1 MLVGPSSPGTGA
13 QVLTLSDEYLTFEDM
28 SLIRGTCLTGYPELV
43 AELGGDADSLLGLAG
58 LRTADIGRS
67 DVFLP
72 YRAVIEAIE
81 SAAAATGTVDFGRRL
96 ATRQGIEILGPV
108 GAAAKTSATASE
120 ALEIFGSYM
129 SAYSPAIR
137 IVLRPLPATRHLLL
151 EFHID
156 LDDRPPHPQTTELSL
171 GLVLRICRFLFGQ
184 HYAPVAVHFPH
195 QPLGD
200 REGYVDYF
208 GCTPAFAAPVAGCT
222 LRATDLARPLERD
235 DVTHQ
240 TLVEYLRTI
249 VSDHRPGIS
258 GSIRHMVRQLLPTGA
273 VTLDVVA
280 VQFTLHPKT
289 LQRRLAAEGTT
300 FAALVDQVRRETA
313 EHYLR
318 DTDVSLPHLTR
329 ELGYSEQS
337 VLTRSC
343 HRWFGNSPANIRAAS
358 RASEPTRG

>member
-1 MLVGPSSPGTGA
+1 
-13 QVLTLSDEYLTFEDM
+13 M
-28 SLIRGTCLTGYPELV
+28 SLIRGTCLTGYPQLV
-43 AELGGDADSLLGLAG
+43 AALGGDVDRLLAQAG
-58 LRTADIGRS
+58 LRRADIGRS

-81 SAAAATGTVDFGRRL
+81 SAAAATGTADFGRRL

-120 ALEIFGSYM
+120 ALEIFGCYM

-137 IVLRPLPATRHLLL
+137 TVIRPLPGTQNVMMEL
-151 EFHID
+151 HID
-156 LDDRPPHPQTTELSL
+156 LDDPPAHPQTTELSL
-171 GLVLRICRFLFGQ
+171 GLVLRICRLLFGQ
-184 HYAPVAVHFPH
+184 AYAPVAVHIPH

-208 GCTPAFAAPVAGCT
+208 GCSAAFAEPVAGCT
-222 LRATDLARPLERD
+222 FKATDLSRPLDRD
-235 DVTHQ
+235 DFTHQ

-249 VSDHRPGIS
+249 VGDHQPGIV
-258 GSIRHMVRQLLPTGA
+258 GSISHAVRQLLPTGA
-273 VTLDVVA
+273 VTLDVIA
-280 VQFTLHPKT
+280 DQFKLHPKT

-300 FAALVDQVRRETA
+300 FATVVDQVRRETA

-318 DTDVSLPHLTR
+318 HTEMTLPHLTR

-343 HRWFGNSPANIRAAS
+343 RRWFGHSPTSIRTGTGLVKSPGQA
-358 RASEPTRG
+358 GHN